1 MKLYFVSDT
10 FSAGVY
16 APTLGAAHGAALGA
30 DFRTAYVRIHE
41 THVSTDRANLLR
53 ILNGEGGFEEPT
65 GREWTLAA
73 NGALQQVRPNP
84 GIERWKEA
92 QA

>member
-10 FSAGVY
+10 FRAGAY
-16 APTLGAAHGAALGA
+16 APTLGEAHGLALGNG
-30 DFRTAYVRIHE
+30 FRQAYVRIQE

-65 GREWTLAA
+65 GREWALAA
-73 NGALQQVRPNP
+73 NGALRQIRPFP
-84 GIERWKEA
+84 RGEA
-92 QA
+92 E